1 MWKAGVLSIAV
12 LLLIPAGGEL
22 GAVSTAEAPEPQ
34 PAGVVPPPAK
44 VEKDGGK
51 GGGGAGSE
59 PGTWFVGETPPNLDE
74 SKPPIVFVQ
83 GLHGQASS
91 WWEDTAYHGAN
102 DMYDYAYHH
111 GYRTAFVELY
121 DSAGGDAAD
130 MWDNGALLAQQ
141 LGEIRQH
148 FGEKVNI
155 VAHSKGGIDTQAA
168 LIHSGAHPHVGR
180 VITLGSPHGGSH
192 LADLAYSWW
201 AGWLAELLGV
211 RDAGTESLQTGYMD
225 EFRSVTDSHTHVGK
239 NSYHTSAGT
248 SWGPFLSALWAGGA
262 YLAPHGDNDGMVNVW
277 STSLPYGQHIFTESF
292 DHDNIRM
299 GSTAFPQIEPTL
311 RSVAPST
318 LDSEAL
324 KEVAASAA
332 DAKNSK
338 GSEQVVRGDALTA
351 GTPVEEEI
359 AVESG
364 VGEAIFNLM
373 TGDPSAEV
381 RLISPSGK
389 VYDPQSAPYYRTEAD
404 EGIFRRAVVQ
414 GYRISDPE
422 VGQWKVRL
430 VSEKEDAYLLTATW
444 MDSAGVE
451 VDVPASRKSGQD
463 VPVRVQLPPGWKAKP
478 EDVKVHLI
486 PSKAGSIHQMKAE
499 GFHGKLDET
508 GEKRSSFT
516 GHLPKLAKSGVYNLT
531 VDVQGVNEKGE
542 NFQRTVIRS
551 FHLP

>member
-1 MWKAGVLSIAV
+1 M
-12 LLLIPAGGEL
+12 
-22 GAVSTAEAPEPQ
+22 
-34 PAGVVPPPAK
+34 
-44 VEKDGGK
+44 
-51 GGGGAGSE
+51 
-59 PGTWFVGETPPNLDE
+59 
-74 SKPPIVFVQ
+74 
-83 GLHGQASS
+83 
-91 WWEDTAYHGAN
+91 
-102 DMYDYAYHH
+102 
-111 GYRTAFVELY
+111 
-121 DSAGGDAAD
+121 
-130 MWDNGALLAQQ
+130 
-141 LGEIRQH
+141 
-148 FGEKVNI
+148 
-155 VAHSKGGIDTQAA
+155 
-168 LIHSGAHPHVGR
+168 
-180 VITLGSPHGGSH
+180 
-192 LADLAYSWW
+192 
-201 AGWLAELLGV
+201 
-211 RDAGTESLQTGYMD
+211 
-225 EFRSVTDSHTHVGK
+225 
-239 NSYHTSAGT
+239 
-248 SWGPFLSALWAGGA
+248 
-262 YLAPHGDNDGMVNVW
+262 
-277 STSLPYGQHIFTESF
+277 
-292 DHDNIRM
+292 
-299 GSTAFPQIEPTL
+299 
-311 RSVAPST
+311 
-318 LDSEAL
+318 
-324 KEVAASAA
+324 AASAA